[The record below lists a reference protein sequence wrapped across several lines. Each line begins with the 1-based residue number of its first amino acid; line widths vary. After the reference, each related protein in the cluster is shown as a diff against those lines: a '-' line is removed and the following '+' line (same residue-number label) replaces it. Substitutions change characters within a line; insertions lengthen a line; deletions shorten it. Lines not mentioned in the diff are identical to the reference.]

1 MAQYVTTE
9 QVDETLGSDW
19 ADAAAKPLA
28 VQMANSWLTARR
40 IPNNV
45 TDEDRGQIILAG
57 SYLAKM
63 AADGTLYA
71 DSDGVVKRERVKAD
85 TVEVETEM
93 ADGSRPVI
101 GDMAYIRDLL
111 SKWLSVGLG
120 QINLSRG

>member
-28 VQMANSWLTARR
+28 VQMANSWLAARR
-40 IPNNV
+40 IPTSV
-45 TDEDRGQIILAG
+45 TDEDQGQIILAG

-63 AADGTLYA
+63 AANGTLYA
-71 DSDGVVKRERVKAD
+71 DSDGIVKRERVKAD

-101 GDMAYIRDLL
+101 GDMAFVNDLL
-111 SKWLSVGLG
+111 SSYLSISLG
-120 QINLSRG
+120 RVRLYRG